1 MKNEIIIKTP
11 EDILKYSKVDA
22 MEEFCYGGRHAVKY
36 DKLLK
41 VNDDIIDNMTRKQ
54 LQELLNNII
63 ELGWHGEEFILIT
76 KAFEYDGNKIQ
87 YFITFSDE
95 HVDFDELYRL
105 GGHITRVGYAQ
116 ETLVKTDVI
125 IRNFTPHKVTVC
137 EDENN
142 VINSF
147 ESEGI
152 ARAEQIDVLQC
163 HLNGIPVVVSKFG
176 EPIGLPK
183 PEENTYY
190 IVSLIT
196 ANAAKAAGR
205 TTEDLLLTST
215 PVRNETG
222 QIIGCKALAVVK

>member
-1 MKNEIIIKTP
+1 MKKKIVIKNAK
-11 EDILKYSKVDA
+11 DVLKYATLNA
-22 MEEFCYGGRHAVKY
+22 MEEFCYGGRYAIKY

-41 VNDDIIDNMTRKQ
+41 VDDDIINNMTKKQ

-63 ELGWHGEEFILIT
+63 ELGWHGEEFVLTT
-76 KAFEYDGNKIQ
+76 KAFEHDGNKIQ
-87 YFITFSDE
+87 YFVTFSDE
-95 HVDFDELYRL
+95 YVDFDELYRL
-105 GGHITRVGYAQ
+105 GGHITRIGYAQ
-116 ETLVKTDVI
+116 ETLDKKEVI
-125 IRNFTPHKVTVC
+125 IKNLTPHKVTVC